1 MEDLAKNV
9 LITSDGD
16 EISVNIALHLAKR
29 GCRLVLMGN
38 ECSLRSAKQKIM
50 DSIMKVVVPEP
61 VAVVG
66 LDMEDEREGA
76 FNDAVDKAWRAFGH
90 LDALVNCHA
99 YEDGMGLDIKPRRFD
114 FSTMNHHGKMQD
126 HLQLAEGEFRKI
138 VKVNFMAPWYLL
150 KAVGRR
156 MRDRKSGGSVV
167 FMTTILGAE
176 RGLYQGAA
184 AYGSCLAGVQQL
196 VRVSALEIGKH
207 NIRVNAIARGL
218 HLEDEFPKS
227 VGKVRAEKLVKAAAP
242 LQRWLDVKNDLAS
255 TVIYLISDGSCYM
268 TGTTVFVDGAQS
280 IVRPRMRSYI

>member
-1 MEDLAKNV
+1 MENLTKNV

-16 EISVNIALHLAKR
+16 EVSVNIALHLAKR

-99 YEDGMGLDIKPRRFD
+99 YE
-114 FSTMNHHGKMQD
+114 GKMQD

-196 VRVSALEIGKH
+196 VRVIGK
-207 NIRVNAIARGL
+207 
-218 HLEDEFPKS
+218 D
-227 VGKVRAEKLVKAAAP
+227 RAEKLVKEAAP

-255 TVIYLISDGSCYM
+255 TVIYLISDGSRYM
-268 TGTTVFVDGAQS
+268 TGTTIFVDGAQS
-280 IVRPRMRSYI
+280 IRS